1 MDGGGGTDGS
11 GQGWVGGWEGALVGC
26 LAQLVAVP
34 ALVDEREAF
43 LKIHILLFFSG
54 SLSIGLTLEIVW
66 AVPYS
71 LYMQI
76 SFISHIFKVIHQ

>member
-11 GQGWVGGWEGALVGC
+11 GQGWLDGWEGALVGC

-43 LKIHILLFFSG
+43 LKIHILLFSQ
-54 SLSIGLTLEIVW
+54 
-66 AVPYS
+66 A
-71 LYMQI
+71 
-76 SFISHIFKVIHQ
+76 H